1 VKIKPFRGVRPRV
14 ELADRVAS
22 PPYDV
27 LDTDEARQMAEGSFY
42 SFLHIIRPE
51 IDLPPETDPYNE
63 TVYKK
68 GAENFNRYRKE
79 NILIQDDT
87 PCFYIY
93 RQIMGDHIQTG
104 IVAVASIEEYDR
116 NLIKKHEMTKPVKED
131 DRVNHIKALNAQTGP
146 VFLTYKAQPEIEYIV
161 EGITSEPPVYD
172 FTAEDGTRHTFWV
185 VRARHTIIQIEEA
198 FQKIAALYIADGHHR
213 TAAASRVCKIR
224 KEASPEHN
232 GEEEYNYFLSV
243 IFPDNQMYIMDYNR
257 VITDLYG
264 LSKDNFLD
272 EVGKKFTVISHGSTA
287 IKPAEKNCF
296 SMYLDKEWYL
306 LKAKEGTFDPKD
318 PVNRLDVTIL
328 QNNLLHPILKIQDPR
343 NDKRIDFVGGIR
355 SLGELVKLVNSG
367 EMQVA
372 FTLYPTTI
380 IELMTIAD
388 AGKTMPPKSTW
399 FEPKLRSGL
408 IIHVLD

>member
-1 VKIKPFRGVRPRV
+1 
-14 ELADRVAS
+14 
-22 PPYDV
+22 
-27 LDTDEARQMAEGSFY
+27 
-42 SFLHIIRPE
+42 
-51 IDLPPETDPYNE
+51 
-63 TVYKK
+63 
-68 GAENFNRYRKE
+68 
-79 NILIQDDT
+79 
-87 PCFYIY
+87 
-93 RQIMGDHIQTG
+93 
-104 IVAVASIEEYDR
+104 
-116 NLIKKHEMTKPVKED
+116 MTKPVKED

-272 EVGKKFTVISHGSTA
+272 EVGKKFTVILHGSTA
-287 IKPAEKNCF
+287 IKPAEKKCF

-367 EMQVA
+367 EMQIA